1 MTNTEITLLIIHIV
15 IGFFATFS
23 TFSKLYNIVIVAAGF
38 FILLRTKNRNE
49 EAFMLASY
57 LVGAEVFLR
66 MTGGSVVYEIGKY
79 GVALFLILGMFFG
92 NEKKT
97 APVSYIF
104 YVMLLFL
111 GIILTEVPFGE
122 SIRKAIVFNLSGPIL
137 LGICSVYFYHKKI
150 AISTLLNALKYMTLP
165 IISMVSFMY
174 LRTPDLS
181 ELVFGTDANF
191 YTSGGFGPNQVATI
205 LGLGIFIITVFLF
218 LKAKLTGYL
227 YLDAIILIYFTYR
240 GLLTFSRGGILT
252 GIIAIMLFLGF
263 MFLYNNFTRKA
274 VLKYSGLIF
283 LFTVGIWIYTSGITG
298 GMINNRYLGK
308 NAIGGQKDITSG
320 RGKILSLQ
328 LQNFYDS
335 PIFGIGVGNGKYSRE
350 ALDIKIALA
359 SHNEIS
365 RLLEEHGLIGVIILI
380 ILFTPPLFHIRK
392 SSNFQRAFLTSFL
405 LFWFLTISHSAMR
418 VAFPSFIYA
427 LSLIVITDDE

>member
-1 MTNTEITLLIIHIV
+1 MLLLIIHIA
-15 IGFFATFS
+15 IGFLATFS
-23 TFSKLYNIVIVAAGF
+23 LFSKLYNVLIIAVGF
-38 FILLRTKNRNE
+38 FVLLRTKNKNE

-66 MTGGSVVYEIGKY
+66 MTGGSISYEIGKY
-79 GVALFLILGMFFG
+79 GVALFLILGIIVG
-92 NEKKT
+92 KEKKT
-97 APVSYIF
+97 APVAYIF
-104 YVMLLFL
+104 YIMLLFL

-122 SIRKAIVFNLSGPIL
+122 SVRKAIIFNLSGPIL
-137 LGICSVYFYHKKI
+137 LGICTVYFYQKNI
-150 AISTLLNALKYMTLP
+150 SISTLLNALKYMTLP

-205 LGLGIFIITVFLF
+205 LGLGIFIMTVFLF
-218 LKAKLTGYL
+218 LKTKLTGYL
-227 YLDAIILIYFTYR
+227 YLDAIILVYFTYR

-252 GIIAIMLFLGF
+252 GVIAIILFLGF
-263 MFLYNNFTRKA
+263 MFLYNNFTRKE

-283 LFTVGIWIYTSGITG
+283 LFTIGIWIYTSGITG

-308 NAIGGQKDITSG
+308 NSIGMQKDITSG

-350 ALDIKIALA
+350 ELDINIALA
-359 SHNEIS
+359 SHNEVS
-365 RLLEEHGLIGVIILI
+365 RLLEEHGLIGIIILI
-380 ILFTPPLFHIRK
+380 ILFVPPLTHIYQ
-392 SSNFQRAFLTSFL
+392 SNNFQRAFLLSFL
-405 LFWFLTISHSAMR
+405 AFWFLTISHSAMR

-427 LSLIVITDDE
+427 LSLIVITDDDE

>member
-1 MTNTEITLLIIHIV
+1 MLLLIIHIA
-15 IGFFATFS
+15 IGFLATFS
-23 TFSKLYNIVIVAAGF
+23 TFSKLYNVIIVAAGF
-38 FILLRTKNRNE
+38 FILLRTKNINE
-49 EAFMLASY
+49 EAFMLTSY

-79 GVALFLILGMFFG
+79 GVALFLILGIIVG
-92 NEKKT
+92 KEKKT
-97 APVSYIF
+97 APVAYLF

-111 GIILTEVPFGE
+111 GIILTKVPFGE

-137 LGICSVYFYHKKI
+137 LGICTVYFYKKRVT
-150 AISTLLNALKYMTLP
+150 ISTLLNALKYMTLP

-191 YTSGGFGPNQVATI
+191 YTSGGFGPNQVSTI
-205 LGLGIFIITVFLF
+205 LGLGIFIMTVFLF
-218 LKAKLTGYL
+218 LKKRLTSYL

-240 GLLTFSRGGILT
+240 GLLTFSRGGIVT
-252 GIIAIMLFLGF
+252 GTLAIILFLGY
-263 MFLYNNFTRKA
+263 MFLYNNFTRKE
-274 VLKYSGLIF
+274 VLKYSGIIF

-298 GMINNRYLGK
+298 GMINNRYLGQ
-308 NAIGGQKDITSG
+308 NSIGMQKDITSG

-350 ALDIKIALA
+350 ELDINIALA
-359 SHNEIS
+359 SHNEVS
-365 RLLEEHGLIGVIILI
+365 RLLEEHGLIGIIILI
-380 ILFTPPLFHIRK
+380 ILFVPPLTHIYQ
-392 SSNFQRAFLTSFL
+392 STNFQRAFLLSFL
-405 LFWFLTISHSAMR
+405 AFWFLTISHSAMR

-427 LSLIVITDDE
+427 LSLIVITDDDV

>member
-1 MTNTEITLLIIHIV
+1 MLLLIIHIA
-15 IGFFATFS
+15 IGFLATFS
-23 TFSKLYNIVIVAAGF
+23 TFSKLYNVIIVAAGF
-38 FILLRTKNRNE
+38 FILLRTKNKNE

-79 GVALFLILGMFFG
+79 GVALFLILGMFLG

-97 APVSYIF
+97 APVAYIF

-137 LGICSVYFYHKKI
+137 LGICTIYFYKKRV
-150 AISTLLNALKYMTLP
+150 AIGTLLNALKYMTLP

-191 YTSGGFGPNQVATI
+191 YTSGGFGPNQVATV
-205 LGLGIFIITVFLF
+205 LGLGIFIIAVFLF
-218 LKAKLTGYL
+218 LKTKFTGHL
-227 YLDAIILIYFTYR
+227 YLDAIILVYFTYR
-240 GLLTFSRGGILT
+240 GLLTFSRGGIVT
-252 GIIAIMLFLGF
+252 GALVIMLFLAF
-263 MFLYNNFTRKA
+263 MFLHNKFSRKE
-274 VLKYSGLIF
+274 VFKYAGLIF

-298 GMINNRYLGK
+298 GMINNRYLGQ
-308 NAIGGQKDITSG
+308 NSIGMQKDITSG

-350 ALDIKIALA
+350 ELDINIALA
-359 SHNEIS
+359 SHNEVS
-365 RLLEEHGLIGVIILI
+365 RLLEEHGLIGIIILI
-380 ILFTPPLFHIRK
+380 ILFVPPLTHIYQ
-392 SSNFQRAFLTSFL
+392 SNNFQRAFLLSFL
-405 LFWFLTISHSAMR
+405 AFWFLTISHSAMR

-427 LSLIVITDDE
+427 LSLIVITDDDE

>member
-1 MTNTEITLLIIHIV
+1 MLIIHIV
-15 IGFFATFS
+15 IGFLATFS
-23 TFSKLYNIVIVAAGF
+23 LFSKLYNVLIIALGF
-38 FILLRTKNRNE
+38 FVLLRTKNKNE
-49 EAFMLASY
+49 EAFILASY

-66 MTGGSVVYEIGKY
+66 MTGGSISYEIGKY
-79 GVALFLILGMFFG
+79 GVALFLILGIIVG
-92 NEKKT
+92 KEKKT
-97 APVSYIF
+97 APVTYIF

-122 SIRKAIVFNLSGPIL
+122 SIRKAIIFNLSGPIL
-137 LGICSVYFYHKKI
+137 LGICTVYFYKKRVT
-150 AISTLLNALKYMTLP
+150 ISTLLNALKYMTLP

-205 LGLGIFIITVFLF
+205 LGLGIFIMTVFLF
-218 LKAKLTGYL
+218 LKTKLTGYL
-227 YLDAIILIYFTYR
+227 YLDAIILVYFTYR

-252 GIIAIMLFLGF
+252 GVIAIILFLGF
-263 MFLYNNFTRKA
+263 MFLYNNFTRKE

-283 LFTVGIWIYTSGITG
+283 LFTIGIWIYTSGITG

-308 NAIGGQKDITSG
+308 NSIGMQKDITSG

-350 ALDIKIALA
+350 ELDINIALA
-359 SHNEIS
+359 SHNEVS
-365 RLLEEHGLIGVIILI
+365 RLLEEHGLIGIIILI
-380 ILFTPPLFHIRK
+380 ILFVPPLTHIYQ
-392 SSNFQRAFLTSFL
+392 SNNFQRAFLLSFL
-405 LFWFLTISHSAMR
+405 AFWFLTISHSAMR

-427 LSLIVITDDE
+427 LSLIVITDDDE